1 MSANDGLRLVCA
13 DILQALALADMWRFV
28 SLDDRRPLGLLEGA
42 GMLRWAERH
51 EYGDP
56 VPADEHQAALDELK
70 DEHERAIEG
79 AVDDVRAEAH
89 GEYRDEISAL
99 KEENKRLQLCID
111 EAREHL
117 SRYG

>member
-1 MSANDGLRLVCA
+1 
-13 DILQALALADMWRFV
+13 
-28 SLDDRRPLGLLEGA
+28 
-42 GMLRWAERH
+42 MLRWAERH

-99 KEENKRLQLCID
+99 KEENKRLRDVI
-111 EAREHL
+111 EGAAREL
-117 SRYG
+117 LAAR

>member
-1 MSANDGLRLVCA
+1 MTVNAGLRLVCA
-13 DILQALALADMWRFV
+13 DILYGLAMETHPRTRAEWNTARYRL
-28 SLDDRRPLGLLEGA
+28 SGSY
-42 GMLRWAERH
+42 MLRWAERH

-117 SRYG
+117 SRHG